1 MSELDLQAVLGGLK
15 PFQLAA
21 VEHVTEQF
29 FGAGAEKR
37 SGRFLI
43 ADETGLGKSIVA
55 RGIVATTIDH
65 LRATESGPINIIY
78 VCSNQDLAKQNLRR
92 LNVTG
97 EQETEVAT
105 RLSML
110 VQNSALVDS
119 GRSSSAVNLLSLT
132 PGTSFERG
140 HRQGKAEER
149 AILACLLERLESL
162 DDQLRRAGR
171 DVLQGM
177 VRRHEAFG
185 RLIDDVAQKP
195 FDSAIVARFER
206 DIRASGALD
215 RFRELRREYA
225 VDPRGDDQRWH
236 RTQESIAELRR
247 TLARAGASLLKPHL
261 VILDEFQRFRDLLD
275 PDSGEA
281 GELAQ
286 ALFVE
291 EQTKVLLLSATP
303 YKPFTHADED
313 GDDHYSDFIATIRF
327 LSDGREQVVAEA
339 LARYRREL
347 TSGGDA
353 ATAARDARA
362 ALLPYMTRSERP
374 PLGQN
379 EDLVKVV
386 ELGSTD
392 PTPEDIQDWVA
403 LHRLGDVVDAKVSL
417 EHWKSIPYFANFMDG
432 YLQETRIQTAREQRD
447 AGEDADAAVT
457 EVALRATRS
466 LDSHALR
473 NFDPID
479 LGHGHLRALA
489 ERTVG
494 AGWWAML
501 WVPPSMPYVVPGQT
515 FSRLGDN
522 LTKHVVFSAWSGVPK
537 SVAGLLSYE
546 ADRLIA
552 HDRRY
557 WKENSQEGREA
568 VTKNRL
574 QYRLVD
580 GEKPGAM
587 STLSLFWPHPELAS
601 IGDPLAAARRARRR
615 VHADELLESIRS
627 ALGTSAE
634 TEHASDAF
642 FAYPGALPEAL
653 LSQSP
658 EEILD
663 ELQHSHDD
671 GVPHALGARGFA
683 VHVKEAHA
691 IASRPVAPRN
701 EVSGHPDLARLAAFA
716 PGVSALGAIRSV
728 AGERTT
734 EAGRWRA
741 AFVVAEGLRALFN
754 RPGSMALLD
763 TLYRTGKTQW
773 QKVLAYCEDGN
784 LRAVLDEYVFQLH
797 SELGGRE
804 LDDEALLGLAEQ
816 VAGAIG
822 IRRATYRAHETTLDR
837 KQIQLSSRF
846 ALQYGGA
853 NQSDDG
859 QAMRQGEVRQAFN
872 SPFAPFVLAS
882 TSVGQ
887 EGIDFHWWCHS
898 VVHWNLPSNPVDF
911 EQREGRVNRFAGH
924 AVRKNVAERHWVDV
938 LASSDARAWRAAFEA
953 AEHME
958 NGLGE
963 FSPWWVY
970 PGSARIH
977 RVIAAFPM
985 SQDIAKYRRLTTAL
999 TLYRLTL
1006 GQPRQEDMVD
1016 LLESRG
1022 VGTGR
1027 VPTIDLSPPSGVSPL
1042 EGAGRETGPEI
1053 V

>member
-1 MSELDLQAVLGGLK
+1 MSKLDLEAVLAALK
-15 PFQLAA
+15 PFQRAA
-21 VEHVTEQF
+21 VDHVTEQF
-29 FGAGAEKR
+29 FGPGAEQR

-55 RGIVATTIDH
+55 RGVVATTIDR
-65 LRATESGPINIIY
+65 LRTNAPGPINIIY

-97 EQETEVAT
+97 EEETEVAT

-110 VQNSALVDS
+110 VQNTALVNSDDS
-119 GRSSSAVNLLSLT
+119 STAVNLLSLT
-132 PGTSFERG
+132 PGTSFHNRG

-149 AILACLLERLESL
+149 AIIAHLLERFERP
-162 DDQLRRAGR
+162 DHRLRRAGR

-177 VRRHEAFG
+177 VWYRESFDQ
-185 RLIDDVAQKP
+185 LIDQVEQKAL
-195 FDSAIVARFER
+195 DLAIVERFER
-206 DIRASGALD
+206 DISESGALD
-215 RFRELRREYA
+215 RFRSLRREYA
-225 VDPRGDDQRWH
+225 ADQEGDDKRWH

-247 TLARAGASLLKPHL
+247 SLATAGASMLKPDL

-281 GELAQ
+281 GELAH
-286 ALFVE
+286 ALFLQ

-303 YKPFTHADED
+303 YKPFTHADDD
-313 GDDHYSDFIATIRF
+313 GEDHYSDFIATIRF
-327 LSDGREQVVAEA
+327 LSDGREDAVAQA

-347 TSGGDA
+347 TAGGDA
-353 ATAARDARA
+353 AAAAQDART

-374 PLGQN
+374 PLGEN

-386 ELGSTD
+386 PLGSGD
-392 PTPEDIQDWVA
+392 PTPEDIRDWVA
-403 LHRLGDVVDAKVSL
+403 LHNLGEAIDAPVSL

-432 YLQETRIQTAREQRD
+432 YLQEVRIRSAREERES
-447 AGEDADAAVT
+447 GEGVDPTVT
-457 EVALRATRS
+457 DVALRATRS
-466 LDSHALR
+466 LDSQALR
-473 NFDPID
+473 RFDPID

-489 ERTVG
+489 DRTVG

-501 WVPPSMPYVVPGQT
+501 WMPPSMPYLIPGET
-515 FSRLGDN
+515 FERLGN
-522 LTKHVVFSAWSGVPK
+522 EVTKYVVFSAWSCVPK
-537 SVAGLLSYE
+537 SIAGLLSYE

-552 HDRRY
+552 GDRSY
-557 WKENSQEGREA
+557 WRENSQLGRET

-580 GEKPGAM
+580 SEKPGAM
-587 STLSLFWPHPELAS
+587 SALALFWPHPGLAS
-601 IGDPLAAARRARRR
+601 NGDPLAAARRAGRQ
-615 VHADELLESIRS
+615 VSANELLDSVDS
-627 ALGTSAE
+627 ALDVAGAAD
-634 TEHASDAF
+634 HASDAF
-642 FAYPGALPEAL
+642 FAYPGALP
-653 LSQSP
+653 
-658 EEILD
+658 D
-663 ELQHSHDD
+663 ELLALSPDEVLHDLQHTEDD
-671 GVPHALGARGFA
+671 DATAGLSARGFA
-683 VHVKEAHA
+683 VHVEEAHKMA
-691 IASRPVAPRN
+691 AQSADGDAERA
-701 EVSGHPDLARLAAFA
+701 GHPDLARLAAFA

-728 AGERTT
+728 AGESTT
-734 EAGRWRA
+734 EAGQWRA

-763 TLYRTGKTQW
+763 TLYRTGRTQW

-804 LDDEALLGLAEQ
+804 LDDESLLFLAEQ

-837 KQIQLSSRF
+837 AQIQLSSRF

-853 NQSDDG
+853 GQSDAG
-859 QAMRQGEVRQAFN
+859 QAVRQGEVRQAFN

-924 AVRKNVAERHWVDV
+924 AVRKNVAERHWQDV
-938 LASSDARAWRAAFEA
+938 LASQDLRAWRTAFEA
-953 AEHME
+953 AEQAE
-958 NGLGE
+958 TGLGE

-977 RVIAAFPM
+977 RVIATFPM
-985 SQDIAKYRRLTTAL
+985 SQDIAKYRRLTNAL

-1006 GQPRQEDMVD
+1006 GQPRQEDMVE
-1016 LLESRG
+1016 LLERRG
-1022 VGTGR
+1022 LASDR
-1027 VPTIDLSPPSGVSPL
+1027 LPTIDLSPPA
-1042 EGAGRETGPEI
+1042 ERC
-1053 V
+1053 

>member
-1 MSELDLQAVLGGLK
+1 MSELDLDAVLAALK
-15 PFQLAA
+15 PFQRAA
-21 VEHVTEQF
+21 VDHVTEQF
-29 FGAGAEKR
+29 FGLGADQR

-55 RGIVATTIDH
+55 RGVVATTIEN
-65 LRATESGPINIIY
+65 LRTNAPGPINIIY

-97 EQETEVAT
+97 DEETEVAT

-110 VQNSALVDS
+110 VQNTALVSSDDS
-119 GRSSSAVNLLSLT
+119 STAVNLLSLT
-132 PGTSFERG
+132 PGTSFHNRG

-149 AILACLLERLESL
+149 AIIAHLLERSERP
-162 DDQLRRAGR
+162 DHRLRRAGR
-171 DVLQGM
+171 DVLQGR
-177 VRRHEAFG
+177 VKRHESFG
-185 RLIDDVAQKP
+185 QLIDHVAQKP
-195 FDSAIVARFER
+195 FDPEIVARFGR
-206 DIRASGALD
+206 DIRESGALD
-215 RFRELRREYA
+215 RFRELRKEYA
-225 VDPRGDDQRWH
+225 TDPRGNDQRWH

-247 TLARAGASLLKPHL
+247 TLANAGASRLRPDL

-281 GELAQ
+281 GELAH
-286 ALFVE
+286 ALFLQ

-313 GDDHYSDFIATIRF
+313 GEDHYSDFIATIRF
-327 LSDGREQVVAEA
+327 LSDGREESVAKA

-347 TSGGDA
+347 TAGGDA
-353 ATAARDARA
+353 AAAARDARS

-374 PLGQN
+374 PLGEN

-386 ELGSTD
+386 PLGSGD
-392 PTPEDIQDWVA
+392 PTPEDIRDWVA
-403 LHRLGDVVDAKVSL
+403 LHHLGEAIDAPVSL

-432 YLQETRIQTAREQRD
+432 YLQERRIRSAREERES
-447 AGEDADAAVT
+447 GEGIDPTVT
-457 EVALRATRS
+457 DVALRATRS
-466 LDSHALR
+466 LDSQALR
-473 NFDPID
+473 RFDPID
-479 LGHGHLRALA
+479 LGNGHLRALA
-489 ERTVG
+489 DRTVG

-501 WVPPSMPYVVPGQT
+501 WMPPSMPYLTPGET
-515 FSRLGDN
+515 FERLGN
-522 LTKHVVFSAWSGVPK
+522 EVTKYVVFSAWSGVPK
-537 SVAGLLSYE
+537 SIASLLSYE

-552 HDRRY
+552 DDRSY
-557 WKENSQEGREA
+557 WTENSQEGRET

-580 GEKPGAM
+580 SEKPGAM
-587 STLSLFWPHPELAS
+587 STLALFWPHPELAS
-601 IGDPLAAARRARRR
+601 IGDPLTAARRAGRQ
-615 VHADELLESIRS
+615 VSADELLEFVDS
-627 ALGTSAE
+627 ALDVSGAA
-634 TEHASDAF
+634 EHASDAF
-642 FAYPGALPEAL
+642 FAYPGAFP
-653 LSQSP
+653 
-658 EEILD
+658 D
-663 ELQHSHDD
+663 ELLALSPDEVLLDLQHTEDEDATAGLS
-671 GVPHALGARGFA
+671 ARGFA
-683 VHVKEAHA
+683 VHVEEAHA
-691 IASRPVAPRN
+691 KASQSANSEAERA
-701 EVSGHPDLARLAAFA
+701 GHPDLARLAAFA

-728 AGERTT
+728 AGEGTT
-734 EAGRWRA
+734 EAGQWRA

-773 QKVLAYCEDGN
+773 QKVLAYCEGGN

-804 LDDEALLGLAEQ
+804 LDDESLLILAEQ
-816 VAGAIG
+816 VAGAVG

-837 KQIQLSSRF
+837 AQIQLSSRF

-853 NQSDDG
+853 NQSEAG
-859 QAMRQGEVRQAFN
+859 QAVRQGEVRQAFN

-924 AVRKNVAERHWVDV
+924 AVRKNVAERHWADV
-938 LASSDARAWRAAFEA
+938 LASADSRAWRAAFNA
-953 AEHME
+953 AEKAE
-958 NGLGE
+958 TGLGE

-977 RVIAAFPM
+977 RVIATFPM
-985 SQDIAKYRRLTTAL
+985 SQDIAKYRRLTNAL

-1006 GQPRQEDMVD
+1006 GQPRQEDMVE
-1016 LLESRG
+1016 LLERRG
-1022 VGTGR
+1022 LATDR
-1027 VPTIDLSPPSGVSPL
+1027 LPTIDLSPP
-1042 EGAGRETGPEI
+1042 GRGFVLAERYRKRPAL
-1053 V
+1053 

>member
-1 MSELDLQAVLGGLK
+1 MSEFDLEAILAALK
-15 PFQLAA
+15 PFQRAA
-21 VEHVTEQF
+21 VDHVTEQF
-29 FGAGAEKR
+29 FGPGADQR

-55 RGIVATTIDH
+55 RGVVATTIDH
-65 LRATESGPINIIY
+65 LRTTAPGPINIIY

-110 VQNSALVDS
+110 VQNTALVNSDDS
-119 GRSSSAVNLLSLT
+119 STAVNLLSLT
-132 PGTSFERG
+132 PGTSFHNRG

-149 AILACLLERLESL
+149 AIIAHLLERFEHL
-162 DDQLRRAGR
+162 DRRSRRAGR

-177 VRRHEAFG
+177 VWYRESFDQ
-185 RLIDDVAQKP
+185 LIDQVEQKP
-195 FDSAIVARFER
+195 LDLAIVERFER
-206 DIRASGALD
+206 DISESGALD
-215 RFRELRREYA
+215 RFRGLRREYA
-225 VDPRGDDQRWH
+225 ADQEGDDKRWH

-247 TLARAGASLLKPHL
+247 TLAAAGASMLKPHL

-281 GELAQ
+281 GELAH
-286 ALFVE
+286 ALFLQ

-313 GDDHYSDFIATIRF
+313 GEDHYSDFIATIRF
-327 LSDGREQVVAEA
+327 LSDGREESVAEA

-347 TSGGDA
+347 TAGGDA
-353 ATAARDARA
+353 AAAARDARS

-374 PLGQN
+374 PLGEN

-386 ELGSTD
+386 PLGSGD
-392 PTPEDIQDWVA
+392 PTSEDIRDWVA
-403 LHRLGDVVDAKVSL
+403 LHHLGEAIDAPVSL

-432 YLQETRIQTAREQRD
+432 YLQEVRIRSAREEPESGD
-447 AGEDADAAVT
+447 GIDPTVT
-457 EVALRATRS
+457 DVALRATRS
-466 LDSHALR
+466 LDSQALR
-473 NFDPID
+473 RFDPID

-489 ERTVG
+489 DRTVG

-501 WVPPSMPYVVPGQT
+501 WIPPSMPYLTPGET
-515 FSRLGDN
+515 FERLGN
-522 LTKHVVFSAWSGVPK
+522 EVTKYVVFSAWSGVPK
-537 SVAGLLSYE
+537 SIAGLLSYE

-552 HDRRY
+552 HDRSY
-557 WKENSQEGREA
+557 WKENSQEGRET
-568 VTKNRL
+568 VIKNRL

-580 GEKPGAM
+580 GEKAGAM
-587 STLSLFWPHPELAS
+587 STLALFWPHPELAS
-601 IGDPLAAARRARRR
+601 IGDPLAAARRAGRQ
-615 VHADELLESIRS
+615 VSAEELLEFVDS
-627 ALGTSAE
+627 ALDVSGAA
-634 TEHASDAF
+634 EHASDAF
-642 FAYPGALPEAL
+642 FAYPGALP
-653 LSQSP
+653 
-658 EEILD
+658 D
-663 ELQHSHDD
+663 ELLALSPDEVLYDFQHTEDEDPTAGLS
-671 GVPHALGARGFA
+671 ARGFA
-683 VHVKEAHA
+683 VHVEEAHA
-691 IASRPVAPRN
+691 KASQSANGGAERA
-701 EVSGHPDLARLAAFA
+701 GHPDLARLASFA

-728 AGERTT
+728 AGEGTT
-734 EAGRWRA
+734 EAGQWRA

-797 SELGGRE
+797 SELGGRDI
-804 LDDEALLGLAEQ
+804 DDESLLFLAEQ
-816 VAGAIG
+816 VAGAVG

-837 KQIQLSSRF
+837 AQIQLSSRF

-853 NQSDDG
+853 NQSDAG
-859 QAMRQGEVRQAFN
+859 QAVRQGEVRHAFN

-924 AVRKNVAERHWVDV
+924 AVRKNVAERHWEDV
-938 LASSDARAWRAAFEA
+938 LASPDPRAWRAAFEA
-953 AEHME
+953 AEKTE
-958 NGLGE
+958 TGLGQ

-977 RVIAAFPM
+977 RVIASFPM
-985 SQDIAKYRRLTTAL
+985 SHDIVKYRRLTNAL

-1006 GQPRQEDMVD
+1006 GQPRQEDMVE
-1016 LLESRG
+1016 LLERLG
-1022 VGTGR
+1022 LATDR
-1027 VPTIDLSPPSGVSPL
+1027 LPTIDLSPPPVRG
-1042 EGAGRETGPEI
+1042 
-1053 V
+1053 

>member
-1 MSELDLQAVLGGLK
+1 M
-15 PFQLAA
+15 
-21 VEHVTEQF
+21 
-29 FGAGAEKR
+29 
-37 SGRFLI
+37 
-43 ADETGLGKSIVA
+43 
-55 RGIVATTIDH
+55 ATTIDH
-65 LRATESGPINIIY
+65 LRVTAPGPINIIY

-110 VQNSALVDS
+110 VQNPVLVDPD
-119 GRSSSAVNLLSLT
+119 RSVTAVNLLSLT
-132 PGTSFERG
+132 PGTSFHNRG

-149 AILACLLERLESL
+149 AIIAHLIERSERLDSRS
-162 DDQLRRAGR
+162 RRAGR

-177 VRRHEAFG
+177 VWYRESFDQ
-185 RLIDDVAQKP
+185 LIDQVEQKP
-195 FDSAIVARFER
+195 LDLAIVERFEQ
-206 DIRASGALD
+206 DIRESGALD
-215 RFRELRREYA
+215 RFCELRREYA
-225 VDPRGDDQRWH
+225 ADPRGNDQRWH
-236 RTQESIAELRR
+236 RAQESIAELRR
-247 TLARAGASLLKPHL
+247 TLATAGASMLRPHL

-281 GELAQ
+281 GELAH
-286 ALFVE
+286 ALFLQK
-291 EQTKVLLLSATP
+291 QTKVLLLSATP

-313 GDDHYSDFIATIRF
+313 GEDHYSDFIATIRF
-327 LSDGREQVVAEA
+327 LSDGHEDAVAAA

-347 TSGGDA
+347 TAGGDA
-353 ATAARDARA
+353 AAAARDARS

-386 ELGSTD
+386 PLGSAD
-392 PTPEDIQDWVA
+392 PTPEDIRDWVA
-403 LHRLGDVVDAKVSL
+403 LHRFGDTVDAAVSL

-432 YLQETRIQTAREQRD
+432 YLQEVRIRSAREQRE
-447 AGEDADAAVT
+447 AGEDADTAAT

-466 LDSHALR
+466 LDPHALR
-473 NFDPID
+473 RFDPID

-501 WVPPSMPYVVPGQT
+501 WMPPSMPYLIPGEIYD
-515 FSRLGDN
+515 RLGSEV
-522 LTKHVVFSAWSGVPK
+522 TKHVVFSAWSGVPK
-537 SVAGLLSYE
+537 SLAGLLSYE

-552 HDRRY
+552 DDRSY

-587 STLSLFWPHPELAS
+587 STLSLFWPHPQLAS
-601 IGDPLAAARRARRR
+601 IGDPLRAARQAGRQIS
-615 VHADELLESIRS
+615 ADELLESVES
-627 ALGTSAE
+627 AQETSGE

-642 FAYPGALPEAL
+642 FAYPGSLPDEL
-653 LSQSP
+653 LAQTP
-658 EEILD
+658 DEIVD
-663 ELQHSHDD
+663 ELQHSDDD
-671 GVPHALGARGFA
+671 GTHPAIGARGFA
-683 VHVKEAHA
+683 LHVQEAHA
-691 IASRPVAPRN
+691 TASESAAKRDDI
-701 EVSGHPDLARLAAFA
+701 VSHPDLARLAAFA

-728 AGERTT
+728 AGEGTT
-734 EAGRWRA
+734 EAGQWRA

-804 LDDEALLGLAEQ
+804 LDDESLLFLAEQ
-816 VAGAIG
+816 LAGAVG

-837 KQIQLSSRF
+837 EQIQLSSRF

-853 NQSDDG
+853 NQSDAG

-924 AVRKNVAERHWVDV
+924 AVRKNVAERHWDDV
-938 LASSDARAWRAAFEA
+938 LASSGRRAWRTAFEA
-953 AEHME
+953 AEKAE
-958 NGLGE
+958 TGLGE

-977 RVIAAFPM
+977 RVIATFPM

-1006 GQPRQEDMVD
+1006 GQPRQEDMVE
-1016 LLESRG
+1016 LLERRG
-1022 VGTGR
+1022 LKTDR
-1027 VPTIDLSPPSGVSPL
+1027 LPTIDLSPP
-1042 EGAGRETGPEI
+1042 AGKS
-1053 V
+1053 

>member
-1 MSELDLQAVLGGLK
+1 MSGLDLGAVLAALK
-15 PFQLAA
+15 PFQRAA
-21 VEHVTEQF
+21 VDHVTEQF
-29 FGAGAEKR
+29 FGPGADQR

-55 RGIVATTIDH
+55 RGVVATTIDQ
-65 LRATESGPINIIY
+65 LRATTTGPINIIY

-97 EQETEVAT
+97 EEETEVAT

-110 VQNSALVDS
+110 VQNTALVDPD
-119 GRSSSAVNLLSLT
+119 RSSNAVNLLSLT
-132 PGTSFERG
+132 PGTSFHNRG

-149 AILACLLERLESL
+149 AIIAYLLESSDHP
-162 DDQLRRAGR
+162 DDRLRRAGR

-177 VRRHEAFG
+177 VWYRESFDQ
-185 RLIDDVAQKP
+185 LIDQVGQKP
-195 FDSAIVARFER
+195 LDTEIVARFER
-206 DIRASGALD
+206 DIRESGALT
-215 RFRELRREYA
+215 RFRALRREYA
-225 VDPRGDDQRWH
+225 ADSDGDGQRWH

-247 TLARAGASLLKPHL
+247 TLATAGASMLRPDL

-281 GELAQ
+281 GELAH
-286 ALFVE
+286 ALFLQ

-303 YKPFTHADED
+303 YKPFTHADDD
-313 GDDHYSDFIATIRF
+313 GEDHYSDFIATIRF
-327 LSDGREQVVAEA
+327 LSDGNENAVAQA

-347 TSGGDA
+347 TAGGDA
-353 ATAARDARA
+353 AAAAADARN

-374 PLGQN
+374 PLGEN

-386 ELGSTD
+386 PLGSED
-392 PTPEDIQDWVA
+392 PTPEDIRDWVA
-403 LHRLGDVVDAKVSL
+403 LHRFGEAVDAPVSL

-432 YLQETRIQTAREQRD
+432 YLQESRIRSAREQRA
-447 AGEDADAAVT
+447 AGEAADTAVT

-466 LDSHALR
+466 LDSHAIR
-473 NFDPID
+473 RFDPID

-489 ERTVG
+489 DRTVG

-501 WVPPSMPYVVPGQT
+501 WMPPSMPYLTPGEQ
-515 FSRLGDN
+515 FERLGSEV
-522 LTKHVVFSAWSGVPK
+522 TKHVVFSAWAGVPK
-537 SVAGLLSYE
+537 SIAGLLSYE

-552 HDRRY
+552 DDRSY
-557 WKENSQEGREA
+557 WTENSQAGRET

-580 GEKPGAM
+580 SEKPGAM
-587 STLSLFWPHPELAS
+587 STLALFWPHPELAS
-601 IGDPLAAARRARRR
+601 IGDPLAAARRAGRQVR
-615 VHADELLESIRS
+615 ADELLVSVNS
-627 ALGTSAE
+627 ALGVSGEA
-634 TEHASDAF
+634 EHASDAF
-642 FAYPGALPEAL
+642 FAYPGALPAEL
-653 LSQSP
+653 LANSS
-658 EEILD
+658 D
-663 ELQHSHDD
+663 EVLHDLQHTEDEDASS
-671 GVPHALGARGFA
+671 GLSARGFA
-683 VHVKEAHA
+683 VHVEEAHTK
-691 IASRPVAPRN
+691 ASQSADGDSERA
-701 EVSGHPDLARLAAFA
+701 GHPDLARLAAFA

-728 AGERTT
+728 AGEGTT
-734 EAGRWRA
+734 EAGQWRA

-773 QKVLAYCEDGN
+773 QRVLAYCEDGN

-804 LDDEALLGLAEQ
+804 LDDESLLTLAEQ

-822 IRRATYRAHETTLDR
+822 IRRATYRAHETTLER
-837 KQIQLSSRF
+837 AQIQLSSRF

-859 QAMRQGEVRQAFN
+859 QAVRQGEVRQAFN

-924 AVRKNVAERHWVDV
+924 AVRKNVAEQHWDDV
-938 LASSDARAWRAAFEA
+938 LGSPDRRAWRAAFEA
-953 AEHME
+953 AERAE

-977 RVIAAFPM
+977 RVIANFPM
-985 SQDIAKYRRLTTAL
+985 SQDIAKYRRLTNAL

-1006 GQPRQEDMVD
+1006 GQPRQEDMVE
-1016 LLESRG
+1016 LLERRG
-1022 VGTGR
+1022 LATDR
-1027 VPTIDLSPPSGVSPL
+1027 LPTIDLSPP
-1042 EGAGRETGPEI
+1042 AGLT
-1053 V
+1053 

>member
-1 MSELDLQAVLGGLK
+1 MSELDLEAVLAALK
-15 PFQLAA
+15 PFQRAA
-21 VEHVTEQF
+21 VDHVTEQF
-29 FGAGAEKR
+29 FGPGADQR

-55 RGIVATTIDH
+55 RGVVATTIDH
-65 LRATESGPINIIY
+65 LRTNSPGPINIVY

-97 EQETEVAT
+97 EEETEVAT

-110 VQNSALVDS
+110 VQNTALVSS
-119 GRSSSAVNLLSLT
+119 GDSSSAVNLLSLT
-132 PGTSFERG
+132 PGTSFHNRG

-149 AILACLLERLESL
+149 AIIAHLLEKSERP
-162 DDQLRRAGR
+162 DHRLRRAGR
-171 DVLQGM
+171 DALQGR
-177 VRRHEAFG
+177 VKHRGHFDW
-185 RLIDDVAQKP
+185 LIDQVEQKP
-195 FDSAIVARFER
+195 FDLSIVERFER
-206 DIRASGALD
+206 DIIEFGALD
-215 RFRELRREYA
+215 RFRRLRREYA
-225 VDPRGDDQRWH
+225 ADPQGDDERWH

-247 TLARAGASLLKPHL
+247 TLATAGASMLKPDL

-281 GELAQ
+281 GELAH
-286 ALFVE
+286 ALFLQ

-313 GDDHYSDFIATIRF
+313 GEDHYSDFIATIRF
-327 LSDGREQVVAEA
+327 LSDDREESVAEA

-347 TSGGDA
+347 TAGGDA
-353 ATAARDARA
+353 AAAARDARS

-374 PLGQN
+374 PLGEN

-386 ELGSTD
+386 PLGSGD
-392 PTPEDIQDWVA
+392 PTSEDIRDWVA
-403 LHRLGDVVDAKVSL
+403 LHHLGEAIDAPVSL

-432 YLQETRIQTAREQRD
+432 YLQEVRIRSAREE
-447 AGEDADAAVT
+447 GESGDGIDPTVT
-457 EVALRATRS
+457 DVALRATRS
-466 LDSHALR
+466 LDSQALR
-473 NFDPID
+473 RFDPID

-489 ERTVG
+489 DRTVG

-501 WVPPSMPYVVPGQT
+501 WIPPSMPYLTPGET
-515 FSRLGDN
+515 FERLGN
-522 LTKHVVFSAWSGVPK
+522 EVTKYVVFSAWSGVPK
-537 SVAGLLSYE
+537 SIAGLLSYE

-552 HDRRY
+552 HDRSY
-557 WKENSQEGREA
+557 WKENSQEGRET

-580 GEKPGAM
+580 GEKAGAM
-587 STLSLFWPHPELAS
+587 STLALFWPHPGLAS
-601 IGDPLAAARRARRR
+601 IGDPLAAARRAGRQ
-615 VHADELLESIRS
+615 VSAEELLEFVDS
-627 ALGTSAE
+627 ALDVSGAA
-634 TEHASDAF
+634 EHASDAF
-642 FAYPGALPEAL
+642 FAYPGALP
-653 LSQSP
+653 
-658 EEILD
+658 D
-663 ELQHSHDD
+663 ELLALSPDEVLYDFQHTEDEDPTAGLS
-671 GVPHALGARGFA
+671 ARGFA
-683 VHVKEAHA
+683 VHVEEAHA
-691 IASRPVAPRN
+691 KASQSANGGAERA
-701 EVSGHPDLARLAAFA
+701 GHPDLARLASFA

-728 AGERTT
+728 AGEGTT
-734 EAGRWRA
+734 EAGQWRA

-797 SELGGRE
+797 SELGGRDI
-804 LDDEALLGLAEQ
+804 DDESLLFLAEQ
-816 VAGAIG
+816 VAGAVG

-837 KQIQLSSRF
+837 AQIQLSSRF

-853 NQSDDG
+853 NQSDAG
-859 QAMRQGEVRQAFN
+859 QAVRQGEVRQAFN

-924 AVRKNVAERHWVDV
+924 AVRKNVAERHWADV
-938 LASSDARAWRAAFEA
+938 LASADSRAWRAAFNA
-953 AEHME
+953 AEKAE
-958 NGLGE
+958 TGLGE

-977 RVIAAFPM
+977 RVIATFPM
-985 SQDIAKYRRLTTAL
+985 SQDIAKYRRLTNAL

-1006 GQPRQEDMVD
+1006 GQPRQEDMVE
-1016 LLESRG
+1016 LLERRG
-1022 VGTGR
+1022 LATDR
-1027 VPTIDLSPPSGVSPL
+1027 LPTIDLSPP
-1042 EGAGRETGPEI
+1042 AGRD
-1053 V
+1053 